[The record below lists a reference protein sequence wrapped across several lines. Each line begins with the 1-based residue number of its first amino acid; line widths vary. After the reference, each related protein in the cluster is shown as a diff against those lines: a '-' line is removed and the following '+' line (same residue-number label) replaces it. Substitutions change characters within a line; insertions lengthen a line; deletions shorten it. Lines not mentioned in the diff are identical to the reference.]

1 MTGQEQKPS
10 TKLRV
15 VLNKGMLD
23 KFGENLKESIGMR
36 ILSKEETMKMRR
48 IQKRTLGICLTLLML
63 LMTACGGYEG
73 TGSGSQQGYES
84 SAQTWEAAGTKEDA
98 SIGSQ
103 GYESVA
109 HESVPQEPAV
119 ETEEPSEGAFEALQ
133 GEAPDA
139 QESTFE
145 TGEPSPS
152 QDNVNDNL
160 PTYGGYYYDLTNVVL
175 YLELYDEL
183 PSNYITKNEARELGW
198 EGGSVEKYLKGAAIG
213 GDTFGNRE
221 GLLPKANGR
230 SYTECD
236 IDTNGYSSRG
246 SRRLVFSNDG
256 LYFYTADHY
265 ETFSE
270 VTVTEEYKV
279 IW

>member
-1 MTGQEQKPS
+1 
-10 TKLRV
+10 
-15 VLNKGMLD
+15 
-23 KFGENLKESIGMR
+23 
-36 ILSKEETMKMRR
+36 MRR
-48 IQKRTLGICLTLLML
+48 MRKRALGICLTLLML
-63 LMTACGGYEG
+63 FMTACGGYDG
-73 TGSGSQQGYES
+73 AGSGTQQGYKSGKQES
-84 SAQTWEAAGTKEDA
+84 ML
-98 SIGSQ
+98 
-103 GYESVA
+103 
-109 HESVPQEPAV
+109 QEPAV
-119 ETEEPSEGAFEALQ
+119 ETEKSNEETFEAFQ
-133 GEAPDA
+133 AEASDG

-145 TGEPSPS
+145 TSEPSSS

-160 PTYGGYYYDLTNVVL
+160 PTYGSYYYDLTNVVL

-198 EGGSVEKYLKGAAIG
+198 EGGSVEKYLEGAAIG
-213 GDTFGNRE
+213 GDTFGNWE
-221 GLLPKANGR
+221 GLLPESNSR
-230 SYTECD
+230 NYTECD

-270 VTVTEEYKV
+270 VTVTEEYEV

>member
-1 MTGQEQKPS
+1 
-10 TKLRV
+10 
-15 VLNKGMLD
+15 
-23 KFGENLKESIGMR
+23 
-36 ILSKEETMKMRR
+36 MRR
-48 IQKRTLGICLTLLML
+48 MQKHTLGICLTLLML
-63 LMTACGGYEG
+63 FMTACGQYEG
-73 TGSGSQQGYES
+73 VGSGSQQGYES
-84 SAQTWEAAGTKEDA
+84 SAQTWEASNTKENA

-103 GYESVA
+103 GYESEQ
-109 HESVPQEPAV
+109 HGSEMQESVPQEPAV
-119 ETEEPSEGAFEALQ
+119 ETEESGEDTAEAIQ
-133 GEAPDA
+133 AEASDV
-139 QESTFE
+139 QESAFE
-145 TGEPSPS
+145 TGKSSSS

-160 PTYGGYYYDLTNVVL
+160 PTYGSYYYDLTNVVL
-175 YLELYDEL
+175 YLELYGEL
-183 PSNYITKNEARELGW
+183 PSNYITKSEAQELGW
-198 EGGSVEKYLKGAAIG
+198 EGGSVEKYLEGAAIG

-265 ETFSE
+265 ETFLE
-270 VTVTEEYKV
+270 VTVTEEYEV